1 MAENIKSRL
10 RSASRSDPE
19 ASEDDSTDL
28 GRHRS
33 EQSEHRWSLIS
44 SKTTGLVDA
53 GDMLSPALVED
64 DDERSGGSTGDLDA
78 TVVAPVAVHTEDES
92 TVASSDGE
100 NTPEQ
105 PRVRTTVEQM
115 MVVDYQRRDED
126 QMHLQEGALA
136 KIRKKLLAG
145 DSLVAGDEVDSSVCA
160 VVKERFVMDTQ
171 GVYVTFDVPR
181 SHRLFGKYVAVDRSQ
196 IPAGATVEY
205 IPGAVGPQ
213 LAVLQTG
220 DAVAREQ
227 SVKPSQHDSLVSP
240 RSAKLR
246 RLEEELEKVKAD
258 LKRPE
263 TPVDGSGDASQPGT
277 SRRVG
282 FQRAASET
290 ELVSGPTA
298 GRSHNRRRRPVTD
311 TDRSQS
317 EYETCFDSDADAGRF
332 ESPGAHD
339 SRGRRRRR
347 RRGSSGGESDTTGAT
362 ALVDMMRT
370 CMKETLASIV
380 EELPGRNAT
389 EEVPVTVKTDPEVP
403 HVNNPT
409 SVPRAGGPVPMC
421 AGVSGVN
428 PAPSGTTPPT
438 TVAVTLPDVKPP
450 PSADFLDMGITDVRS
465 LAPKAIPLA
474 QANLPLTTISKFDGE
489 YWSEFI
495 EYFESV
501 ADANA
506 WSEKEKLTYLLM
518 SIEGKPRAY
527 AKSEKGVAQTYENVK
542 KRLESRYGQHE
553 PAFQVRQQ
561 LREVRR
567 FPNERLEDFA
577 DRLQEIAQ
585 RGSIDARDRN
595 DLFYQA
601 FLGAV
606 KSTPKLQHFIEE
618 EHYLRRDL
626 TIGDLLALTRR
637 YMDRN
642 PTETVL
648 GGRAAVNVCKPVT
661 QRKGELSHDDAGVK
675 DDVAQEQARTQEERE
690 ERKQVKAKGV
700 HEQLAYL
707 DHELDWLKKICKAAK
722 LHHTGKPFNGKKDGG
737 KWKKGKKDGAN
748 GGTSRTDSDGK
759 TGVNSMQTSV
769 DGAAGPVMAES
780 EE

>member
-1 MAENIKSRL
+1 MAENIKARL

-19 ASEDDSTDL
+19 ASDDDL
-28 GRHRS
+28 LTMVKDRLGKP
-33 EQSEHRWSLIS
+33 ELQWTLS
-44 SKTTGLVDA
+44 SNPAQMENA
-53 GDMLSPALVED
+53 GDVFSPVTAGED
-64 DDERSGGSTGDLDA
+64 GGQSGESTADLDT
-78 TVVAPVAVHTEDES
+78 TVVAPTTVNTEDES
-92 TVASSDGE
+92 TVASSDDE
-100 NTPEQ
+100 TTPEQ
-105 PRVRTTVEQM
+105 PRSRTTVEQM
-115 MVVDYQRRDED
+115 MVVDYQRRGEEPR
-126 QMHLQEGALA
+126 HLQEGAWA
-136 KIRKKLLAG
+136 KIRKTLLAE
-145 DSLVAGDEVDSSVCA
+145 DSPTGRDVADSSVSQA
-160 VVKERFVMDTQ
+160 VKERFVMDNH

-181 SHRLFGKYVAVDRSQ
+181 GHRLFGTYISIERSR
-196 IPAGATVEY
+196 IPAGAAVEFV
-205 IPGAVGPQ
+205 PGAVGPQ
-213 LAVLQTG
+213 LAVLQT
-220 DAVAREQ
+220 ANTVTQEEP
-227 SVKPSQHDSLVSP
+227 VKTSTEVPMASP
-240 RSAKLR
+240 RSVKIQ
-246 RLEEELEKVKAD
+246 RLEEELEKVKAN
-258 LKRPE
+258 LIRPP
-263 TPVDGSGDASQPGT
+263 TPVDGSGDASQPG
-277 SRRVG
+277 SARRVG

-290 ELVSGPTA
+290 ELAYEPTA
-298 GRSHNRRRRPVTD
+298 AGSNNRRRRPVTD
-311 TDRSQS
+311 TDKSQS
-317 EYETCFDSDADAGRF
+317 EYDTCFDTDADVRSCGSDGAG
-332 ESPGAHD
+332 D

-347 RRGSSGGESDTTGAT
+347 RRGSSDSESSTTGTT
-362 ALVDMMRT
+362 ALMELMRT
-370 CMKETLASIV
+370 CMKETLTSIV
-380 EELPGRNAT
+380 EELPRKVT
-389 EEVPVTVKTDPEVP
+389 VDEVPVTVKTEPEAMTAD
-403 HVNNPT
+403 HRSTASCTGEPT
-409 SVPRAGGPVPMC
+409 PKSAAAAAAVHRAG
-421 AGVSGVN
+421 A
-428 PAPSGTTPPT
+428 TPPT
-438 TVAVTLPDVKPP
+438 TVAVTLPEVQPP

-626 TIGDLLALTRR
+626 SIGDLLALTRR

-648 GGRAAVNVCKPVT
+648 GGKAAVNVCKPVT
-661 QRKGELSHDDAGVK
+661 QRKGELSHDDEGVQ

-690 ERKQVKAKGV
+690 ERKQTKAKGV

-722 LHHTGKPFNGKKDGG
+722 LHHTNKPFNGKKDGG
-737 KWKKGKKDGAN
+737 KWKKGKKDGAD
-748 GGTSRTDSDGK
+748 GGKSTTGSDGK
-759 TGVNSMQTSV
+759 KGVNAMQTSI
-769 DGAAGPVMAES
+769 DGADGPTMTES